1 MYLASPKTLPNLE
14 RPRERLLHR
23 GAESL
28 NHVDLWQVI
37 LGVGNKRA
45 SVGLLAQQVV
55 KLLESKEDELSLID
69 LAQTD
74 LNPALRA
81 RVLAI
86 TELVKRTNSPKV
98 PLKSPGNFVQLLEE
112 YAGARQ
118 EHLVLFALDGA
129 HTLISKHLVTIG
141 TVNQTLVH
149 PREVYAL
156 ALQARASFIVLAHN
170 HPTGICEPSP
180 EDLTVTRTLKEA
192 GKIMGIQLLDHIIFT
207 RKQHYSFAA
216 ADLL

>member
-1 MYLASPKTLPNLE
+1 MYLASPKTLPQLE
-14 RPRERLLHR
+14 RPRERLLNR

-28 NHVDLWQVI
+28 NQVDLWQVI
-37 LGVGNKRA
+37 LGVGNKKA

-55 KLLESKEDELSLID
+55 KLLESKEEVGLTD
-69 LAQTD
+69 LVQTD
-74 LNPALRA
+74 LNSVLRA

-86 TELVKRTNSPKV
+86 IELIERANSAKV
-98 PLKSPGNFVQLLEE
+98 PLSSPVDFIQLLEE

-141 TVNQTLVH
+141 SVNQTIVH

-170 HPTGICEPSP
+170 HPTGICEPSA

-192 GKIMGIQLLDHIIFT
+192 GKIMGIQLIDHIIFT